1 MQPSALAKRLFILL
15 FIIVVAFYFY
25 GIGLMPLVGPDEPRY
40 AQVAREM
47 FLRNDLITPT
57 LGGRTWF
64 EKPALLYWLMIAGYK
79 LFGINE
85 FAARFG
91 SAICGLLTI
100 LAVWILTRHYERSQ
114 HSELAGLSWW
124 STMAAATSFGLIVFS
139 HGATFDIAVTMTL
152 TWAFAFYFLHDQ
164 ARSINRRR
172 LLVIGFYAAI
182 GLSLLAKGLIGIVIP
197 AGVIGLYHLL
207 ARKRPSRELLLSVIW
222 GFPISLLVAAVWYG
236 PVISRHGWTF
246 INDFFIQHH
255 FARYV
260 SDKYQHPQ
268 RIYFYIPMIL
278 MLTVPW
284 TSFLI
289 DAFARFRL
297 RKFSGANSAPELS
310 LFAASWILF
319 PLVFF
324 SFSGSKLP
332 GYLLPV
338 VPAAAVLIG
347 ERMTRLTSGEGA
359 RWPIIGTG
367 LIAVALAVGGIYYAA
382 NSGMPLLRSAILVSL
397 PILIA
402 GLFAVIFSR
411 LKTAALLTVAF
422 GSVLTLGLVVRFVAV
437 DVAQRQSAKDLLAIA
452 DSRGFAG
459 LPLFIRRDDRSPE
472 FYANERV
479 VYGSDGEPAR
489 LEAISDMVQET
500 TRRGTPILVL
510 VPLEHLDQYKNPNY
524 VEIIGDNGT
533 VAMLVTK
540 VVNRKS

>member
-1 MQPSALAKRLFILL
+1 
-15 FIIVVAFYFY
+15 
-25 GIGLMPLVGPDEPRY
+25 
-40 AQVAREM
+40 
-47 FLRNDLITPT
+47 
-57 LGGRTWF
+57 
-64 EKPALLYWLMIAGYK
+64 
-79 LFGINE
+79 
-85 FAARFG
+85 
-91 SAICGLLTI
+91 
-100 LAVWILTRHYERSQ
+100 
-114 HSELAGLSWW
+114 
-124 STMAAATSFGLIVFS
+124 MAAATSFGIIVFS
-139 HGATFDIAVTMTL
+139 RGASFDIVITMTL
-152 TWAFAFYFLHDQ
+152 TWAFTLFFLHEHT
-164 ARSINRRR
+164 RTTKHRR
-172 LLVIGFYAAI
+172 LLLVGFYAAV

-197 AGVIGLYHLL
+197 AGVIGLYHLF
-207 ARKRPSRELLLSVIW
+207 ARKRPSRELLVSVIW
-222 GFPISLLVAAVWYG
+222 GFPISLLVAAAWYG

-268 RIYFYIPMIL
+268 PIYFYIPVIL

-284 TSFLI
+284 TGFLI
-289 DAFARFRL
+289 DALARL
-297 RKFSGANSAPELS
+297 RLRVAQPAVALS

-319 PLVFF
+319 PLGFF

-338 VPAAAVLIG
+338 VPAAAILIG
-347 ERMTRLTSGEGA
+347 ERMTRLTSGERA
-359 RWPIIGTG
+359 RWPIIVTG
-367 LIAVALAVGGIYYAA
+367 LIALVLAVGGTYYASEA
-382 NSGMPLLRSAILVSL
+382 GMPSMRNAILVSV

-437 DVAQRQSAKDLLAIA
+437 DVAQQQSAKDLLTIA

-459 LPLFIRRDDRSPE
+459 LPIFIRRDDRSPE

-489 LEAISDMVQET
+489 LEAISVMVQET
-500 TRRGTPILVL
+500 TRRGKPILVL

-533 VAMLVTK
+533 VALLVTK
-540 VVNRKS
+540 MQ

>member
-1 MQPSALAKRLFILL
+1 
-15 FIIVVAFYFY
+15 
-25 GIGLMPLVGPDEPRY
+25 MPLVGPDEPRY

-64 EKPALLYWLMIAGYK
+64 EKPALLYWLMIVGYK
-79 LFGINE
+79 LFGVNE

-91 SAICGLLTI
+91 PAICGVLTI
-100 LAVWILTRHYERSQ
+100 LAVWILTRNYERSR

-124 STMAAATSFGLIVFS
+124 STMVAATSFGIIVFS
-139 HGATFDIAVTMTL
+139 RGASFDIVITMTL
-152 TWAFAFYFLHDQ
+152 TWALTLFFLHEH
-164 ARSINRRR
+164 ARTTKSRR
-172 LLVIGFYAAI
+172 LLLVGFYAAV

-197 AGVIGLYHLL
+197 AGVIGVYHLL
-207 ARKRPSRELLLSVIW
+207 ARKRPSRELLVSVIW
-222 GFPISLLVAAVWYG
+222 GFPISLLVAAIWYG

-289 DAFARFRL
+289 DAFARFQF
-297 RKFSGANSAPELS
+297 RKAALN

-338 VPAAAVLIG
+338 VPAAAILIG
-347 ERMTRLTSGEGA
+347 ERMTRLTSGERA
-359 RWPIIGTG
+359 RWPIIVTG
-367 LIAVALAVGGIYYAA
+367 LIAVALAVGGTYYASKA
-382 NSGMPLLRSAILVSL
+382 GMPSMRSAVLVSM

-452 DSRGFAG
+452 DRRGFAG
-459 LPLFIRRDDRSPE
+459 LPIFIRRDDRSPE

-500 TRRGTPILVL
+500 TRRGKPIIVL
-510 VPLEHLDQYKNPNY
+510 VPLEHLDQYRNPNY

-533 VAMLVTK
+533 VALLVTK
-540 VVNRKS
+540 VK